1 LLPWQKLGTTLKMRL
16 GMSYKKGDI
25 LLVNFPFT
33 NLAESKKRPVLVI
46 KDENEYGD
54 IVCFQITSKQ
64 NQSNIIEIASID
76 TNESLKLKSF
86 VKYDKC
92 FTIDSKIVD
101 KKLTFINSE
110 FLRNLK
116 ELFCKEIF

>member
-1 LLPWQKLGTTLKMRL
+1 MKTRL

-33 NLAESKKRPVLVI
+33 DLINSKKRPVLVI

-54 IVCFQITSKQ
+54 IVCFQITSKS
-64 NQSNIIEIASID
+64 NQSNLIKIEQND
-76 TNESLKLKSF
+76 TVGKPLKLISF

-92 FTIDSKIVD
+92 FTIDSGIID
-101 KKLTFINSE
+101 KKITIVNNDFLT
-110 FLRNLK
+110 RLK
-116 ELFCKEIF
+116 KLFCEEVF

>member
-1 LLPWQKLGTTLKMRL
+1 
-16 GMSYKKGDI
+16 MSYKKGDI

-33 NLAESKKRPVLVI
+33 NLIDSKKRPVLVI

-64 NQSNIIEIASID
+64 GQANIIEISSMD
-76 TNESLKLKSF
+76 TNECLKLKSF

-101 KKLTFINSE
+101 KKLTSIKND
-110 FLRNLK
+110 FLTNLK